1 MHRISTPN
9 ENSETSEFLPKPRIN
24 PAPVASLLQVLI
36 LGCGYL
42 GSRVARNLL
51 QSGTAVHVLTR
62 SAERAQGLAAAGFR
76 PHVGDV
82 MEPSSL
88 EGLPDVDAVLH
99 CVGFDRGGS
108 WSKRDVYVEGLRN
121 ALAATG
127 RTSPRWVHVSSTSV
141 YGQEDGSVVDE
152 ASVTTPSAEGGR
164 ICLEAEE
171 FLAAFRERTGT
182 TTAVLRLAGIYGP
195 GRLLAKAE
203 VLRRGAPLSGSGQE
217 WLNLIHVEDA
227 AAIATAVLS
236 CDHPPDRLLV
246 CDDEPVERRKY
257 YTALAQLAA
266 APAPAFS
273 EATSS
278 TRNKRCSNRRLRSL
292 GFSLSYPTIATG
304 LPQAWRESE
313 RADPA

>member
-1 MHRISTPN
+1 M
-9 ENSETSEFLPKPRIN
+9 PKPRIN
-24 PAPVASLLQVLI
+24 PAPLAGPLQVLI

-42 GSRVARNLL
+42 GRRVARNLQ
-51 QSGTAVHVLTR
+51 QSGTTAHVLTR
-62 SAERAQGLAAAGFR
+62 SADRARDLAAAGFR

-82 MEPSSL
+82 MELSSL
-88 EGLPDVDAVLH
+88 EGLPEVDGVLH
-99 CVGFDRGGS
+99 CVGFDRRGP

-121 ALAATG
+121 ALEATG
-127 RTSPRWVHVSSTSV
+127 RASPRWVHVSSTSV

-152 ASVTTPSAEGGR
+152 ASVTAPSAEGGQ

-171 FLAAFRERTGT
+171 LLAAFRERTGIAT
-182 TTAVLRLAGIYGP
+182 SVLRLAGIYGP

-246 CDDEPVERRKY
+246 CDDEPVERKRY
-257 YTALAQLAA
+257 YTTLAQLAA
-266 APAPAFS
+266 APPPVFS
-273 EATSS
+273 EEASS
-278 TRNKRCSNRRLRSL
+278 VRNKRCSNRRLRSL

-304 LPQAWRESE
+304 LPHAWRETE